1 MRPLTFT
8 AYRGARAAAGEPHTK
23 PWADWCELFGKRDV
37 REAKEGPCVILGEIA
52 KGKRRSAANV
62 RAAHA
67 IGIDIEK
74 LTDAQIEAA
83 FEALRSYEHYVW
95 TTHSHAPSQP
105 RLRIVVPFADPIEPS
120 DYPQVWAGL
129 NTLIG
134 GVNDPT
140 TKDISRLHYLPS
152 CPPGAERHHR
162 GWHNAGRLITP
173 DDLPDGT
180 IGATTAAT
188 APVADDP
195 LMAARL
201 AAKVRLKMAA
211 IRNNEPIK
219 PLTKAL
225 LEGDPLAD
233 AGGRHRAIRDLT
245 WWIAEKTKDAT
256 PTALSELFG
265 ASLASMRQQTPNDS
279 PSLEEVWDAYASAV
293 RKLRDADKRA
303 EERRA
308 EERRKRAREQQ
319 IAAVGSA
326 AYYDDDD
333 LARIAGAH
341 GWEPD
346 ELRDRWLVQREGMH
360 WMLDASGAYR
370 GPYSKED
377 AAIMASKLLARA
389 PVRLMESSRNGT
401 SYRPLSDVTRESGQV
416 VERVVSDMIKQ
427 RTVFDPD
434 TLTLYEAVRP
444 LRKLEPRF
452 DEGIDA
458 WLKLLAGPQ
467 YARLVDWLAC
477 VSDLSKLL
485 CAVYFDGA
493 PGSGKTLLAFGL
505 ARLWTE
511 GPPGDIELV
520 LSDFNDEIAR
530 CPLVLAD
537 EEIPRKYRS
546 ATVTTALR
554 TILSTMSRTFKR
566 KFKPATDLHG
576 AVRLVLAA
584 NNEFLLDSKEVSS
597 AQDLD
602 AIAQRFLYI
611 NVSDEA
617 TGLLNNTPRKVREA
631 WATDGIARHALW
643 LRDNHTI
650 EMPGKRFWVEGDV
663 SQMHRLLMTGSKWNS
678 LCCEWLCRYLMQPNL
693 YDTSAT
699 GLIRRGAGELLI
711 NDQALIDGWELYI
724 KNTKTEPETAKIGAA
739 LRALSSSSRRKQLRN
754 KNARTRYRIID
765 VDHILAWS
773 DRHNIGDREVILG
786 AVGEDAGAPPPADD
800 GPLED
805 FGSVPTAND
814 EAAPF

>member
-8 AYRGARAAAGEPHTK
+8 AYRAKNRSRGEPHTK
-23 PWADWCELFGKRDV
+23 TWAEWCELFAKRDV
-37 REAKEGPCVILGEIA
+37 REAKDGPAIILGEIA
-52 KGKRRSAANV
+52 KGKSRSLLNV
-62 RAAHA
+62 RAACA
-67 IGIDIEK
+67 IGVDLEK

-83 FEALRSYEHYVW
+83 FEALRPFEHYVW
-95 TTHSHAPSQP
+95 TTHSHAPSAP
-105 RLRIVVPFADPIEPS
+105 RLRIVLPFADPVEPS
-120 DYPQVWAGL
+120 DYPSIWAGL
-129 NTLIG
+129 NALIG
-134 GVNDPT
+134 GVNDPS
-140 TKDISRLHYLPS
+140 TKDISRLHFLPS

-162 GWHNAGRLITP
+162 GWRNVGRFVTP
-173 DDLPDGT
+173 DDLPDGPV
-180 IGATTAAT
+180 AAT
-188 APVADDP
+188 PSSQLAADDP

-201 AAKVRLKMAA
+201 AGKLRLKMAA
-211 IRNNEPIK
+211 IRTNEPIK
-219 PLTKAL
+219 PLVKAL
-225 LEGDPLAD
+225 LEGNPLAD
-233 AGGRHRAIRDLT
+233 AGGRHNAIRDLT
-245 WWIAEKTKDAT
+245 WWVAEKTKDASPAT
-256 PTALSELFG
+256 LSELFG
-265 ASLASMRQQTPNDS
+265 LSLASMRQQSPNDS

-293 RKLRDADKRA
+293 RKLRDADKRV

-308 EERRKRAREQQ
+308 EERRKRARDQQ

-333 LARIAGAH
+333 LARIAGMH
-341 GWEPD
+341 GWETA

-389 PVRLMESSRNGT
+389 PVRLMESTRTGT
-401 SYRPLSDVTRESGQV
+401 TYRPLADVTRESGQV

-434 TLTLYEAVRP
+434 TLTLHEAVIP
-444 LRKLEPRF
+444 LRKLGPARF
-452 DEGIDA
+452 DPAIDE

-467 YARLVDWLAC
+467 YPRLIDWLSC

-485 CAVYFDGA
+485 CAVYFDGVA
-493 PGSGKTLLAFGL
+493 GSGKTLIAFGL

-537 EEIPRKYRS
+537 EEIPRKYGS
-546 ATVTTALR
+546 MTVTTKLR
-554 TILSTMSRTFKR
+554 TILSTMSRTLKR
-566 KFKPATDLHG
+566 KFKPPTDLHG
-576 AVRLVLAA
+576 CVRLVLAA
-584 NNEFLLDSKEVSS
+584 NNEFLLDSKDVSS

-611 NVSDEA
+611 NVPQDA
-617 TGLLNNTPRKVREA
+617 ADLLNGMPRKVREQ
-631 WATDGIARHALW
+631 WATKGIALHALW
-643 LRDNHTI
+643 LRDNHVVET
-650 EMPGKRFWVEGDV
+650 PGKRFWVEGDV

-699 GLIRRGAGELLI
+699 NFIRRGDGELLV

-724 KNTKTEPETAKIGAA
+724 KNTKIEAETAKIGAA
-739 LRALSSSSRRKQLRN
+739 LRALSSTSRRKQLRN
-754 KNARTRYRIID
+754 KNVRTRYRIID

-773 DRHNIGDREVILG
+773 DRHNIGDREVIL
-786 AVGEDAGAPPPADD
+786 ATVGLGEPPTNDDD
-800 GPLED
+800 GPLLED
-805 FGSVPTAND
+805 FGSVPPAND
-814 EAAPF
+814 ERTPF